1 MAYNKTYSEIRDLLK
16 QSKRVSKKTMLQI
29 ARLAI
34 KETLMDRVDIEDI
47 QWDSEFVKDLQADS
61 LDLVE
66 LVMFLEECF
75 GIEIEDD
82 AAMGIVT
89 VGDAI
94 EAIKEAKKNKGK
106 PRKKIDAS
114 KYLKKKP
121 AAGGPKIG
129 QTQPDLEA
137 QIQEALEEDETR
149 DKRSNGDAVHSE
161 VELAESSGTLQ
172 PDKQGDEDNV

>member
-94 EAIKEAKKNKGK
+94 EAIKEAKKNM
-106 PRKKIDAS
+106 S
-114 KYLKKKP
+114 
-121 AAGGPKIG
+121 
-129 QTQPDLEA
+129 
-137 QIQEALEEDETR
+137 R
-149 DKRSNGDAVHSE
+149 D
-161 VELAESSGTLQ
+161 
-172 PDKQGDEDNV
+172 